1 MNWEMARYIIAGI
14 CTTLVNIGIFSVLKY
29 GAGMRMQMANI
40 ISILAAIAF
49 AFVINKKFVFRKKSR
64 DGLGKEILGFC
75 GMRMISMGI
84 EVLGMYGFTE
94 LSSVPDLAAKVVL
107 QMIVIGMNYIISKL
121 YIFQEDKR

>member
-1 MNWEMARYIIAGI
+1 MNWEIARYIVAGI

-49 AFVINKKFVFRKKSR
+49 AFVINKKFVFHKKSR
-64 DGLGKEILGFC
+64 DGIGKEILGFC

-84 EVLGMYGFTE
+84 EILGMYGFTE

-107 QMIVIGMNYIISKL
+107 QMIVSGMNYMVSKL
-121 YIFQEDKR
+121 YIFREDKR

>member
-29 GAGMRMQMANI
+29 GTGMRMQMVNI

-49 AFVINKKFVFRKKSR
+49 AFVINKKFVFCKKSR
-64 DGLGKEILGFC
+64 DGLGKELLSFC
-75 GMRMISMGI
+75 SMRMISMGI

-107 QMIVIGMNYIISKL
+107 QMIVIGMNYMISKL
-121 YIFQEDKR
+121 YIFREDKR

>member
-1 MNWEMARYIIAGI
+1 MNWEIARYIVAGT

-64 DGLGKEILGFC
+64 DGIGKEILGFC

-84 EVLGMYGFTE
+84 EILGMYGLIE
-94 LSSVPDLAAKVVL
+94 ISSVPDLAAKVVL
-107 QMIVIGMNYIISKL
+107 QMIVIGMNYMVSKL
-121 YIFQEDKR
+121 YIFREDKR